1 MCGRRICSF
10 ESLRGETVASQLKQF
25 EDLARVFHTLS
36 SPSRLR
42 ILTLLS
48 NGEMTG
54 AAIAKTLDIPTP
66 SVSQHLTRLCVGGL
80 LVRRRDRQRVLYSR
94 ADLSKHH
101 LGRQAKTSKPGSN
114 AARFGPMEL
123 AYPEK

>member
-1 MCGRRICSF
+1 M
-10 ESLRGETVASQLKQF
+10 ASQLKQF

-42 ILTLLS
+42 ILTVLS
-48 NGEMTG
+48 KGRDMTG
-54 AAIAKTLDIPTP
+54 AAIAKELDIPKP

-80 LVRRRDRQRVLYSR
+80 LVRRRDRQRVLYSI

-101 LGRQAKTSKPGSN
+101 LGRNAKTTKPGSN